1 MKEKISKLVNVYKK
15 YGFIGFCKKLR
26 AYIIA
31 NYLDKISF
39 KTIFNKKKYTKEIE
53 KILSDNKYD
62 RIILWRSS
70 FGYNVPLFQRP
81 QHIANNLSKNN
92 CLVFYEVTTMTDK
105 VKIYKK
111 FSNNLY
117 LFNYNNKA
125 LNKILMNCLKDIN
138 KPKYIQLYSTDW
150 KLSVENIEN
159 YIANGFKF
167 IYEYIDHISPVLSGT
182 KDLPKNISDKYEY
195 ILNHKKNVYVVVTAD
210 NLEKDIIEKRG
221 KENLIFSSNGVDY
234 NFFQTIDKDYKF
246 ESEFTKVLNKP
257 CICYYGALAS
267 WFDYDLIKKINDTNK
282 YNIVLFGIKYDESFD
297 LSGINELKNVYFF
310 GPRDYK
316 VLKNYASKMDVMII
330 PFVLNEITS
339 STSPVKLFEYMAMK
353 KPIVTTEK
361 FIITVNPEI
370 IMKSYKNIVI
380 KEMLLNDNNILVPDG
395 ISIIK
400 KAKQY
405 NINIK
410 ERITGVDISSKA
422 LEICNKNKKSIYLF
436 GSKKEVLDKL
446 IININ
451 QKYPN
456 INIVGFSDGNVED
469 KDKIMQ
475 EIISL
480 SPDLILIALGVPNQ
494 ELLINKYIE
503 KAKKGVFIGV
513 GGTFDVLS
521 GCKKRAPKLFIKL
534 NLEWLYRIICE
545 PTRLKRFIQNNIVFI
560 FKK

>member
-1 MKEKISKLVNVYKK
+1 MKDILGKIYNEEE
-15 YGFIGFCKKLR
+15 
-26 AYIIA
+26 
-31 NYLDKISF
+31 N
-39 KTIFNKKKYTKEIE
+39 IFYSILEDLLTTNKK
-53 KILSDNKYD
+53 
-62 RIILWRSS
+62 
-70 FGYNVPLFQRP
+70 
-81 QHIANNLSKNN
+81 
-92 CLVFYEVTTMTDK
+92 
-105 VKIYKK
+105 
-111 FSNNLY
+111 
-117 LFNYNNKA
+117 
-125 LNKILMNCLKDIN
+125 
-138 KPKYIQLYSTDW
+138 
-150 KLSVENIEN
+150 
-159 YIANGFKF
+159 
-167 IYEYIDHISPVLSGT
+167 
-182 KDLPKNISDKYEY
+182 
-195 ILNHKKNVYVVVTAD
+195 
-210 NLEKDIIEKRG
+210 
-221 KENLIFSSNGVDY
+221 
-234 NFFQTIDKDYKF
+234 
-246 ESEFTKVLNKP
+246 
-257 CICYYGALAS
+257 
-267 WFDYDLIKKINDTNK
+267 
-282 YNIVLFGIKYDESFD
+282 
-297 LSGINELKNVYFF
+297 
-310 GPRDYK
+310 
-316 VLKNYASKMDVMII
+316 
-330 PFVLNEITS
+330 
-339 STSPVKLFEYMAMK
+339 
-353 KPIVTTEK
+353 K

-370 IMKSYKNIVI
+370 IMKSYKNIEI

-456 INIVGFSDGNVED
+456 INIVGFSDGYVED

-545 PTRLKRFIQNNIVFI
+545 PTRLKRFIQNNIVFM

>member
-1 MKEKISKLVNVYKK
+1 MKDILEKIYNEEE
-15 YGFIGFCKKLR
+15 
-26 AYIIA
+26 
-31 NYLDKISF
+31 N
-39 KTIFNKKKYTKEIE
+39 IFYSILEDLLTTNKK
-53 KILSDNKYD
+53 
-62 RIILWRSS
+62 
-70 FGYNVPLFQRP
+70 
-81 QHIANNLSKNN
+81 
-92 CLVFYEVTTMTDK
+92 
-105 VKIYKK
+105 
-111 FSNNLY
+111 
-117 LFNYNNKA
+117 
-125 LNKILMNCLKDIN
+125 
-138 KPKYIQLYSTDW
+138 
-150 KLSVENIEN
+150 
-159 YIANGFKF
+159 
-167 IYEYIDHISPVLSGT
+167 
-182 KDLPKNISDKYEY
+182 
-195 ILNHKKNVYVVVTAD
+195 
-210 NLEKDIIEKRG
+210 
-221 KENLIFSSNGVDY
+221 
-234 NFFQTIDKDYKF
+234 
-246 ESEFTKVLNKP
+246 
-257 CICYYGALAS
+257 
-267 WFDYDLIKKINDTNK
+267 
-282 YNIVLFGIKYDESFD
+282 
-297 LSGINELKNVYFF
+297 
-310 GPRDYK
+310 
-316 VLKNYASKMDVMII
+316 
-330 PFVLNEITS
+330 
-339 STSPVKLFEYMAMK
+339 
-353 KPIVTTEK
+353 K

-370 IMKSYKNIVI
+370 IMKSYKNIEI

-456 INIVGFSDGNVED
+456 INIVGFSNGYVED

-503 KAKKGVFIGV
+503 KARKGVFIGV

-534 NLEWLYRIICE
+534 NLEWMYRIICE
-545 PTRLKRFIQNNIVFI
+545 PTRLKRFIQNNIVFM

>member
-1 MKEKISKLVNVYKK
+1 MKDILEKIYNEEE
-15 YGFIGFCKKLR
+15 
-26 AYIIA
+26 
-31 NYLDKISF
+31 N
-39 KTIFNKKKYTKEIE
+39 IFYSILEDLLTTNKK
-53 KILSDNKYD
+53 
-62 RIILWRSS
+62 
-70 FGYNVPLFQRP
+70 
-81 QHIANNLSKNN
+81 
-92 CLVFYEVTTMTDK
+92 
-105 VKIYKK
+105 
-111 FSNNLY
+111 
-117 LFNYNNKA
+117 
-125 LNKILMNCLKDIN
+125 
-138 KPKYIQLYSTDW
+138 
-150 KLSVENIEN
+150 
-159 YIANGFKF
+159 
-167 IYEYIDHISPVLSGT
+167 
-182 KDLPKNISDKYEY
+182 
-195 ILNHKKNVYVVVTAD
+195 
-210 NLEKDIIEKRG
+210 
-221 KENLIFSSNGVDY
+221 
-234 NFFQTIDKDYKF
+234 
-246 ESEFTKVLNKP
+246 
-257 CICYYGALAS
+257 
-267 WFDYDLIKKINDTNK
+267 
-282 YNIVLFGIKYDESFD
+282 
-297 LSGINELKNVYFF
+297 
-310 GPRDYK
+310 
-316 VLKNYASKMDVMII
+316 
-330 PFVLNEITS
+330 
-339 STSPVKLFEYMAMK
+339 
-353 KPIVTTEK
+353 K

-370 IMKSYKNIVI
+370 IMKSYKNIEI

-456 INIVGFSDGNVED
+456 INIVGFSDGYVED

-560 FKK
+560 

>member
-1 MKEKISKLVNVYKK
+1 MKDILEKIYNEEE
-15 YGFIGFCKKLR
+15 
-26 AYIIA
+26 
-31 NYLDKISF
+31 N
-39 KTIFNKKKYTKEIE
+39 IFYSILEDLLITNKK
-53 KILSDNKYD
+53 
-62 RIILWRSS
+62 
-70 FGYNVPLFQRP
+70 
-81 QHIANNLSKNN
+81 
-92 CLVFYEVTTMTDK
+92 
-105 VKIYKK
+105 
-111 FSNNLY
+111 
-117 LFNYNNKA
+117 
-125 LNKILMNCLKDIN
+125 
-138 KPKYIQLYSTDW
+138 
-150 KLSVENIEN
+150 
-159 YIANGFKF
+159 
-167 IYEYIDHISPVLSGT
+167 
-182 KDLPKNISDKYEY
+182 
-195 ILNHKKNVYVVVTAD
+195 
-210 NLEKDIIEKRG
+210 
-221 KENLIFSSNGVDY
+221 
-234 NFFQTIDKDYKF
+234 
-246 ESEFTKVLNKP
+246 
-257 CICYYGALAS
+257 
-267 WFDYDLIKKINDTNK
+267 
-282 YNIVLFGIKYDESFD
+282 
-297 LSGINELKNVYFF
+297 
-310 GPRDYK
+310 
-316 VLKNYASKMDVMII
+316 
-330 PFVLNEITS
+330 
-339 STSPVKLFEYMAMK
+339 
-353 KPIVTTEK
+353 K

-370 IMKSYKNIVI
+370 IMKSYKNIEI

-456 INIVGFSDGNVED
+456 INIVGFSDGYVED

-521 GCKKRAPKLFIKL
+521 RCKKRAPKLFIKL

-545 PTRLKRFIQNNIVFI
+545 PTRLKRFIQNNIVFM

>member
-1 MKEKISKLVNVYKK
+1 MKDILEKIYNEEE
-15 YGFIGFCKKLR
+15 
-26 AYIIA
+26 
-31 NYLDKISF
+31 N
-39 KTIFNKKKYTKEIE
+39 IFYNILEDLLTTNKK
-53 KILSDNKYD
+53 
-62 RIILWRSS
+62 
-70 FGYNVPLFQRP
+70 
-81 QHIANNLSKNN
+81 
-92 CLVFYEVTTMTDK
+92 
-105 VKIYKK
+105 
-111 FSNNLY
+111 
-117 LFNYNNKA
+117 
-125 LNKILMNCLKDIN
+125 
-138 KPKYIQLYSTDW
+138 
-150 KLSVENIEN
+150 
-159 YIANGFKF
+159 
-167 IYEYIDHISPVLSGT
+167 
-182 KDLPKNISDKYEY
+182 
-195 ILNHKKNVYVVVTAD
+195 
-210 NLEKDIIEKRG
+210 
-221 KENLIFSSNGVDY
+221 
-234 NFFQTIDKDYKF
+234 
-246 ESEFTKVLNKP
+246 
-257 CICYYGALAS
+257 
-267 WFDYDLIKKINDTNK
+267 
-282 YNIVLFGIKYDESFD
+282 
-297 LSGINELKNVYFF
+297 
-310 GPRDYK
+310 
-316 VLKNYASKMDVMII
+316 
-330 PFVLNEITS
+330 
-339 STSPVKLFEYMAMK
+339 
-353 KPIVTTEK
+353 K

-370 IMKSYKNIVI
+370 IMKSYKNIEI

-456 INIVGFSDGNVED
+456 INIVGFSDGYVED
-469 KDKIMQ
+469 KDKVMQ

-545 PTRLKRFIQNNIVFI
+545 PTRLKRFIQNNIVFM

>member
-1 MKEKISKLVNVYKK
+1 MKDILEKIYNEEE
-15 YGFIGFCKKLR
+15 
-26 AYIIA
+26 
-31 NYLDKISF
+31 N
-39 KTIFNKKKYTKEIE
+39 IFYNILEDLLTTNKKE
-53 KILSDNKYD
+53 
-62 RIILWRSS
+62 
-70 FGYNVPLFQRP
+70 
-81 QHIANNLSKNN
+81 
-92 CLVFYEVTTMTDK
+92 
-105 VKIYKK
+105 
-111 FSNNLY
+111 
-117 LFNYNNKA
+117 
-125 LNKILMNCLKDIN
+125 
-138 KPKYIQLYSTDW
+138 
-150 KLSVENIEN
+150 
-159 YIANGFKF
+159 
-167 IYEYIDHISPVLSGT
+167 
-182 KDLPKNISDKYEY
+182 
-195 ILNHKKNVYVVVTAD
+195 
-210 NLEKDIIEKRG
+210 
-221 KENLIFSSNGVDY
+221 
-234 NFFQTIDKDYKF
+234 
-246 ESEFTKVLNKP
+246 
-257 CICYYGALAS
+257 
-267 WFDYDLIKKINDTNK
+267 
-282 YNIVLFGIKYDESFD
+282 
-297 LSGINELKNVYFF
+297 
-310 GPRDYK
+310 
-316 VLKNYASKMDVMII
+316 
-330 PFVLNEITS
+330 
-339 STSPVKLFEYMAMK
+339 
-353 KPIVTTEK
+353 

-370 IMKSYKNIVI
+370 IMKSYKNIEI

-422 LEICNKNKKSIYLF
+422 LEICNKTKKSRYLF

-456 INIVGFSDGNVED
+456 INIVGFSDGYVED

-545 PTRLKRFIQNNIVFI
+545 PTRLKRFIQNNIVFM

>member
-1 MKEKISKLVNVYKK
+1 MKDILEKIYNEEE
-15 YGFIGFCKKLR
+15 
-26 AYIIA
+26 
-31 NYLDKISF
+31 N
-39 KTIFNKKKYTKEIE
+39 IFYSILEDLLITNKK
-53 KILSDNKYD
+53 
-62 RIILWRSS
+62 
-70 FGYNVPLFQRP
+70 
-81 QHIANNLSKNN
+81 
-92 CLVFYEVTTMTDK
+92 
-105 VKIYKK
+105 
-111 FSNNLY
+111 
-117 LFNYNNKA
+117 
-125 LNKILMNCLKDIN
+125 
-138 KPKYIQLYSTDW
+138 
-150 KLSVENIEN
+150 
-159 YIANGFKF
+159 
-167 IYEYIDHISPVLSGT
+167 
-182 KDLPKNISDKYEY
+182 
-195 ILNHKKNVYVVVTAD
+195 
-210 NLEKDIIEKRG
+210 
-221 KENLIFSSNGVDY
+221 
-234 NFFQTIDKDYKF
+234 
-246 ESEFTKVLNKP
+246 
-257 CICYYGALAS
+257 
-267 WFDYDLIKKINDTNK
+267 
-282 YNIVLFGIKYDESFD
+282 
-297 LSGINELKNVYFF
+297 
-310 GPRDYK
+310 
-316 VLKNYASKMDVMII
+316 
-330 PFVLNEITS
+330 
-339 STSPVKLFEYMAMK
+339 
-353 KPIVTTEK
+353 K

-456 INIVGFSDGNVED
+456 INIVGFSDGYVED
-469 KDKIMQ
+469 KDKVMQ

-545 PTRLKRFIQNNIVFI
+545 PTRLKRFIQNNIVFM

>member
-1 MKEKISKLVNVYKK
+1 MKDILEKIYNEEE
-15 YGFIGFCKKLR
+15 
-26 AYIIA
+26 
-31 NYLDKISF
+31 
-39 KTIFNKKKYTKEIE
+39 TIFYSILEDLLTTNKK
-53 KILSDNKYD
+53 
-62 RIILWRSS
+62 
-70 FGYNVPLFQRP
+70 
-81 QHIANNLSKNN
+81 
-92 CLVFYEVTTMTDK
+92 
-105 VKIYKK
+105 
-111 FSNNLY
+111 
-117 LFNYNNKA
+117 
-125 LNKILMNCLKDIN
+125 
-138 KPKYIQLYSTDW
+138 
-150 KLSVENIEN
+150 
-159 YIANGFKF
+159 
-167 IYEYIDHISPVLSGT
+167 
-182 KDLPKNISDKYEY
+182 
-195 ILNHKKNVYVVVTAD
+195 
-210 NLEKDIIEKRG
+210 
-221 KENLIFSSNGVDY
+221 
-234 NFFQTIDKDYKF
+234 
-246 ESEFTKVLNKP
+246 
-257 CICYYGALAS
+257 
-267 WFDYDLIKKINDTNK
+267 
-282 YNIVLFGIKYDESFD
+282 
-297 LSGINELKNVYFF
+297 
-310 GPRDYK
+310 
-316 VLKNYASKMDVMII
+316 
-330 PFVLNEITS
+330 
-339 STSPVKLFEYMAMK
+339 
-353 KPIVTTEK
+353 K

-370 IMKSYKNIVI
+370 IMKSYKNIEI

-456 INIVGFSDGNVED
+456 INIVGFSDGYVED
-469 KDKIMQ
+469 KDKVMQ

-545 PTRLKRFIQNNIVFI
+545 PTRLKRFIQNNIVFM

>member
-1 MKEKISKLVNVYKK
+1 MKDILEKIYNEEE
-15 YGFIGFCKKLR
+15 
-26 AYIIA
+26 
-31 NYLDKISF
+31 N
-39 KTIFNKKKYTKEIE
+39 IFYSILEDLLIKNKK
-53 KILSDNKYD
+53 
-62 RIILWRSS
+62 
-70 FGYNVPLFQRP
+70 
-81 QHIANNLSKNN
+81 
-92 CLVFYEVTTMTDK
+92 
-105 VKIYKK
+105 
-111 FSNNLY
+111 
-117 LFNYNNKA
+117 
-125 LNKILMNCLKDIN
+125 
-138 KPKYIQLYSTDW
+138 
-150 KLSVENIEN
+150 
-159 YIANGFKF
+159 
-167 IYEYIDHISPVLSGT
+167 
-182 KDLPKNISDKYEY
+182 
-195 ILNHKKNVYVVVTAD
+195 
-210 NLEKDIIEKRG
+210 
-221 KENLIFSSNGVDY
+221 
-234 NFFQTIDKDYKF
+234 
-246 ESEFTKVLNKP
+246 
-257 CICYYGALAS
+257 
-267 WFDYDLIKKINDTNK
+267 
-282 YNIVLFGIKYDESFD
+282 
-297 LSGINELKNVYFF
+297 
-310 GPRDYK
+310 
-316 VLKNYASKMDVMII
+316 
-330 PFVLNEITS
+330 
-339 STSPVKLFEYMAMK
+339 
-353 KPIVTTEK
+353 K

-370 IMKSYKNIVI
+370 IMKSYKNIEI

-422 LEICNKNKKSIYLF
+422 LEICNKNIKSIYLF
-436 GSKKEVLDKL
+436 CSKKEVLDKL

-456 INIVGFSDGNVED
+456 INIVGFSDGYVED

>member
-1 MKEKISKLVNVYKK
+1 MKDILEKI
-15 YGFIGFCKKLR
+15 
-26 AYIIA
+26 
-31 NYLDKISF
+31 
-39 KTIFNKKKYTKEIE
+39 
-53 KILSDNKYD
+53 
-62 RIILWRSS
+62 
-70 FGYNVPLFQRP
+70 YN
-81 QHIANNLSKNN
+81 
-92 CLVFYEVTTMTDK
+92 EE
-105 VKIYKK
+105 
-111 FSNNLY
+111 
-117 LFNYNNKA
+117 
-125 LNKILMNCLKDIN
+125 
-138 KPKYIQLYSTDW
+138 
-150 KLSVENIEN
+150 ENIFYSILE
-159 YIANGFKF
+159 
-167 IYEYIDHISPVLSGT
+167 
-182 KDLPKNISDKYEY
+182 DL
-195 ILNHKKNVYVVVTAD
+195 LTTHKK
-210 NLEKDIIEKRG
+210 
-221 KENLIFSSNGVDY
+221 
-234 NFFQTIDKDYKF
+234 
-246 ESEFTKVLNKP
+246 
-257 CICYYGALAS
+257 
-267 WFDYDLIKKINDTNK
+267 
-282 YNIVLFGIKYDESFD
+282 
-297 LSGINELKNVYFF
+297 
-310 GPRDYK
+310 
-316 VLKNYASKMDVMII
+316 
-330 PFVLNEITS
+330 
-339 STSPVKLFEYMAMK
+339 
-353 KPIVTTEK
+353 K

-370 IMKSYKNIVI
+370 IMKSYKNIEI

-451 QKYPN
+451 KKYPN
-456 INIVGFSDGNVED
+456 INIVGFSDGYVED
-469 KDKIMQ
+469 KDKIMK

-545 PTRLKRFIQNNIVFI
+545 PTRLKRFIQNNIVFM

>member
-1 MKEKISKLVNVYKK
+1 MKDILEKIYNEEE
-15 YGFIGFCKKLR
+15 
-26 AYIIA
+26 
-31 NYLDKISF
+31 N
-39 KTIFNKKKYTKEIE
+39 IFYSILEDLLTTNKK
-53 KILSDNKYD
+53 
-62 RIILWRSS
+62 
-70 FGYNVPLFQRP
+70 
-81 QHIANNLSKNN
+81 
-92 CLVFYEVTTMTDK
+92 
-105 VKIYKK
+105 
-111 FSNNLY
+111 
-117 LFNYNNKA
+117 
-125 LNKILMNCLKDIN
+125 
-138 KPKYIQLYSTDW
+138 
-150 KLSVENIEN
+150 
-159 YIANGFKF
+159 
-167 IYEYIDHISPVLSGT
+167 
-182 KDLPKNISDKYEY
+182 
-195 ILNHKKNVYVVVTAD
+195 
-210 NLEKDIIEKRG
+210 
-221 KENLIFSSNGVDY
+221 
-234 NFFQTIDKDYKF
+234 
-246 ESEFTKVLNKP
+246 
-257 CICYYGALAS
+257 
-267 WFDYDLIKKINDTNK
+267 
-282 YNIVLFGIKYDESFD
+282 
-297 LSGINELKNVYFF
+297 
-310 GPRDYK
+310 
-316 VLKNYASKMDVMII
+316 
-330 PFVLNEITS
+330 
-339 STSPVKLFEYMAMK
+339 
-353 KPIVTTEK
+353 K

-370 IMKSYKNIVI
+370 IMKSYKNIEI

-456 INIVGFSDGNVED
+456 INIVGFSDGYVED
-469 KDKIMQ
+469 KDKIMK

-545 PTRLKRFIQNNIVFI
+545 PTRLKRFIQNNIVFM

>member
-1 MKEKISKLVNVYKK
+1 MKDILEKIYNEEE
-15 YGFIGFCKKLR
+15 
-26 AYIIA
+26 
-31 NYLDKISF
+31 N
-39 KTIFNKKKYTKEIE
+39 IFYSILEDLLITNKK
-53 KILSDNKYD
+53 
-62 RIILWRSS
+62 
-70 FGYNVPLFQRP
+70 
-81 QHIANNLSKNN
+81 
-92 CLVFYEVTTMTDK
+92 
-105 VKIYKK
+105 
-111 FSNNLY
+111 
-117 LFNYNNKA
+117 
-125 LNKILMNCLKDIN
+125 
-138 KPKYIQLYSTDW
+138 
-150 KLSVENIEN
+150 
-159 YIANGFKF
+159 
-167 IYEYIDHISPVLSGT
+167 
-182 KDLPKNISDKYEY
+182 
-195 ILNHKKNVYVVVTAD
+195 
-210 NLEKDIIEKRG
+210 
-221 KENLIFSSNGVDY
+221 
-234 NFFQTIDKDYKF
+234 
-246 ESEFTKVLNKP
+246 
-257 CICYYGALAS
+257 
-267 WFDYDLIKKINDTNK
+267 
-282 YNIVLFGIKYDESFD
+282 
-297 LSGINELKNVYFF
+297 
-310 GPRDYK
+310 
-316 VLKNYASKMDVMII
+316 
-330 PFVLNEITS
+330 
-339 STSPVKLFEYMAMK
+339 
-353 KPIVTTEK
+353 K

-370 IMKSYKNIVI
+370 IMKSYKNIEI

-422 LEICNKNKKSIYLF
+422 LEICNKNTKSIYLF

-456 INIVGFSDGNVED
+456 INIVGFSDGYVED

-521 GCKKRAPKLFIKL
+521 ECKKRAPKLFIKL

-545 PTRLKRFIQNNIVFI
+545 PTRLKRFIQNNIVFM

>member
-1 MKEKISKLVNVYKK
+1 MKDILEKIYNEEE
-15 YGFIGFCKKLR
+15 
-26 AYIIA
+26 
-31 NYLDKISF
+31 N
-39 KTIFNKKKYTKEIE
+39 IFYSILEDLLTTNKK
-53 KILSDNKYD
+53 
-62 RIILWRSS
+62 
-70 FGYNVPLFQRP
+70 
-81 QHIANNLSKNN
+81 
-92 CLVFYEVTTMTDK
+92 
-105 VKIYKK
+105 
-111 FSNNLY
+111 
-117 LFNYNNKA
+117 
-125 LNKILMNCLKDIN
+125 
-138 KPKYIQLYSTDW
+138 
-150 KLSVENIEN
+150 
-159 YIANGFKF
+159 
-167 IYEYIDHISPVLSGT
+167 
-182 KDLPKNISDKYEY
+182 
-195 ILNHKKNVYVVVTAD
+195 
-210 NLEKDIIEKRG
+210 
-221 KENLIFSSNGVDY
+221 
-234 NFFQTIDKDYKF
+234 
-246 ESEFTKVLNKP
+246 
-257 CICYYGALAS
+257 
-267 WFDYDLIKKINDTNK
+267 
-282 YNIVLFGIKYDESFD
+282 
-297 LSGINELKNVYFF
+297 
-310 GPRDYK
+310 
-316 VLKNYASKMDVMII
+316 
-330 PFVLNEITS
+330 
-339 STSPVKLFEYMAMK
+339 
-353 KPIVTTEK
+353 K

-370 IMKSYKNIVI
+370 IMKSYKNIEI
-380 KEMLLNDNNILVPDG
+380 KEMLLNDNNILVPDD

-456 INIVGFSDGNVED
+456 INIVGFSNGYVED

-545 PTRLKRFIQNNIVFI
+545 PTRLKRFIQNNIVFM

>member
-1 MKEKISKLVNVYKK
+1 MKDILEKIYNEEE
-15 YGFIGFCKKLR
+15 
-26 AYIIA
+26 
-31 NYLDKISF
+31 N
-39 KTIFNKKKYTKEIE
+39 IFYSILEDLLTTNKK
-53 KILSDNKYD
+53 
-62 RIILWRSS
+62 
-70 FGYNVPLFQRP
+70 
-81 QHIANNLSKNN
+81 
-92 CLVFYEVTTMTDK
+92 
-105 VKIYKK
+105 
-111 FSNNLY
+111 
-117 LFNYNNKA
+117 
-125 LNKILMNCLKDIN
+125 
-138 KPKYIQLYSTDW
+138 
-150 KLSVENIEN
+150 
-159 YIANGFKF
+159 
-167 IYEYIDHISPVLSGT
+167 
-182 KDLPKNISDKYEY
+182 
-195 ILNHKKNVYVVVTAD
+195 
-210 NLEKDIIEKRG
+210 
-221 KENLIFSSNGVDY
+221 
-234 NFFQTIDKDYKF
+234 
-246 ESEFTKVLNKP
+246 
-257 CICYYGALAS
+257 
-267 WFDYDLIKKINDTNK
+267 
-282 YNIVLFGIKYDESFD
+282 
-297 LSGINELKNVYFF
+297 
-310 GPRDYK
+310 
-316 VLKNYASKMDVMII
+316 
-330 PFVLNEITS
+330 
-339 STSPVKLFEYMAMK
+339 
-353 KPIVTTEK
+353 K

-370 IMKSYKNIVI
+370 IIKSYKNIEI

-456 INIVGFSDGNVED
+456 INIVGFSDGYVED
-469 KDKIMQ
+469 KDKVMQ

-545 PTRLKRFIQNNIVFI
+545 PTRLKRFIQNNIVFM

>member
-1 MKEKISKLVNVYKK
+1 MKDTLEKIYNEEE
-15 YGFIGFCKKLR
+15 
-26 AYIIA
+26 
-31 NYLDKISF
+31 N
-39 KTIFNKKKYTKEIE
+39 IFYSILEDLLTTNKK
-53 KILSDNKYD
+53 
-62 RIILWRSS
+62 
-70 FGYNVPLFQRP
+70 
-81 QHIANNLSKNN
+81 
-92 CLVFYEVTTMTDK
+92 
-105 VKIYKK
+105 
-111 FSNNLY
+111 
-117 LFNYNNKA
+117 
-125 LNKILMNCLKDIN
+125 
-138 KPKYIQLYSTDW
+138 
-150 KLSVENIEN
+150 
-159 YIANGFKF
+159 
-167 IYEYIDHISPVLSGT
+167 
-182 KDLPKNISDKYEY
+182 
-195 ILNHKKNVYVVVTAD
+195 
-210 NLEKDIIEKRG
+210 
-221 KENLIFSSNGVDY
+221 
-234 NFFQTIDKDYKF
+234 
-246 ESEFTKVLNKP
+246 
-257 CICYYGALAS
+257 
-267 WFDYDLIKKINDTNK
+267 
-282 YNIVLFGIKYDESFD
+282 
-297 LSGINELKNVYFF
+297 
-310 GPRDYK
+310 
-316 VLKNYASKMDVMII
+316 
-330 PFVLNEITS
+330 
-339 STSPVKLFEYMAMK
+339 
-353 KPIVTTEK
+353 K

-370 IMKSYKNIVI
+370 IIKSYKNIEI

-456 INIVGFSDGNVED
+456 INIVGFSDGYVED

-545 PTRLKRFIQNNIVFI
+545 PTRLKRFIQNNIVFM

>member
-1 MKEKISKLVNVYKK
+1 MKDILEKIYNEEE
-15 YGFIGFCKKLR
+15 
-26 AYIIA
+26 
-31 NYLDKISF
+31 
-39 KTIFNKKKYTKEIE
+39 TIFYSILEDLLTTNKK
-53 KILSDNKYD
+53 
-62 RIILWRSS
+62 
-70 FGYNVPLFQRP
+70 
-81 QHIANNLSKNN
+81 
-92 CLVFYEVTTMTDK
+92 
-105 VKIYKK
+105 
-111 FSNNLY
+111 
-117 LFNYNNKA
+117 
-125 LNKILMNCLKDIN
+125 
-138 KPKYIQLYSTDW
+138 
-150 KLSVENIEN
+150 
-159 YIANGFKF
+159 
-167 IYEYIDHISPVLSGT
+167 
-182 KDLPKNISDKYEY
+182 
-195 ILNHKKNVYVVVTAD
+195 
-210 NLEKDIIEKRG
+210 
-221 KENLIFSSNGVDY
+221 
-234 NFFQTIDKDYKF
+234 
-246 ESEFTKVLNKP
+246 
-257 CICYYGALAS
+257 
-267 WFDYDLIKKINDTNK
+267 
-282 YNIVLFGIKYDESFD
+282 
-297 LSGINELKNVYFF
+297 
-310 GPRDYK
+310 
-316 VLKNYASKMDVMII
+316 
-330 PFVLNEITS
+330 
-339 STSPVKLFEYMAMK
+339 
-353 KPIVTTEK
+353 K

-370 IMKSYKNIVI
+370 IMKSYKNIEI

-456 INIVGFSDGNVED
+456 INIVGFSDGYVED

-545 PTRLKRFIQNNIVFI
+545 PTRLKRFIQNNIVFM

>member
-1 MKEKISKLVNVYKK
+1 MKDILEKIYNEEE
-15 YGFIGFCKKLR
+15 
-26 AYIIA
+26 
-31 NYLDKISF
+31 N
-39 KTIFNKKKYTKEIE
+39 IFYSILEDLLTTNKK
-53 KILSDNKYD
+53 
-62 RIILWRSS
+62 
-70 FGYNVPLFQRP
+70 
-81 QHIANNLSKNN
+81 
-92 CLVFYEVTTMTDK
+92 
-105 VKIYKK
+105 
-111 FSNNLY
+111 
-117 LFNYNNKA
+117 
-125 LNKILMNCLKDIN
+125 
-138 KPKYIQLYSTDW
+138 
-150 KLSVENIEN
+150 
-159 YIANGFKF
+159 
-167 IYEYIDHISPVLSGT
+167 
-182 KDLPKNISDKYEY
+182 
-195 ILNHKKNVYVVVTAD
+195 
-210 NLEKDIIEKRG
+210 
-221 KENLIFSSNGVDY
+221 
-234 NFFQTIDKDYKF
+234 
-246 ESEFTKVLNKP
+246 
-257 CICYYGALAS
+257 
-267 WFDYDLIKKINDTNK
+267 
-282 YNIVLFGIKYDESFD
+282 
-297 LSGINELKNVYFF
+297 
-310 GPRDYK
+310 
-316 VLKNYASKMDVMII
+316 
-330 PFVLNEITS
+330 
-339 STSPVKLFEYMAMK
+339 
-353 KPIVTTEK
+353 K

-370 IMKSYKNIVI
+370 IMKSYKNIEI

-456 INIVGFSDGNVED
+456 INIVGFSDGYVED

-503 KAKKGVFIGV
+503 KAKKGIFIGV

-545 PTRLKRFIQNNIVFI
+545 PTRLKRFIQNNIVFM

>member
-1 MKEKISKLVNVYKK
+1 MKDILEKIYNEEENLFYKK
-15 YGFIGFCKKLR
+15 LENLLI
-26 AYIIA
+26 
-31 NYLDKISF
+31 
-39 KTIFNKKKYTKEIE
+39 TNKK
-53 KILSDNKYD
+53 
-62 RIILWRSS
+62 
-70 FGYNVPLFQRP
+70 
-81 QHIANNLSKNN
+81 
-92 CLVFYEVTTMTDK
+92 
-105 VKIYKK
+105 
-111 FSNNLY
+111 
-117 LFNYNNKA
+117 
-125 LNKILMNCLKDIN
+125 
-138 KPKYIQLYSTDW
+138 
-150 KLSVENIEN
+150 
-159 YIANGFKF
+159 
-167 IYEYIDHISPVLSGT
+167 
-182 KDLPKNISDKYEY
+182 
-195 ILNHKKNVYVVVTAD
+195 
-210 NLEKDIIEKRG
+210 
-221 KENLIFSSNGVDY
+221 
-234 NFFQTIDKDYKF
+234 
-246 ESEFTKVLNKP
+246 
-257 CICYYGALAS
+257 
-267 WFDYDLIKKINDTNK
+267 
-282 YNIVLFGIKYDESFD
+282 
-297 LSGINELKNVYFF
+297 
-310 GPRDYK
+310 
-316 VLKNYASKMDVMII
+316 
-330 PFVLNEITS
+330 
-339 STSPVKLFEYMAMK
+339 
-353 KPIVTTEK
+353 K

-370 IMKSYKNIVI
+370 IMKSYKNIEI

-456 INIVGFSDGNVED
+456 INIVGFSDGYVED

-545 PTRLKRFIQNNIVFI
+545 PTRLKRFIQNNIVFM

>member
-1 MKEKISKLVNVYKK
+1 MKDILEKIYNEEE
-15 YGFIGFCKKLR
+15 
-26 AYIIA
+26 
-31 NYLDKISF
+31 N
-39 KTIFNKKKYTKEIE
+39 IFYSILEDLLTTNKK
-53 KILSDNKYD
+53 
-62 RIILWRSS
+62 
-70 FGYNVPLFQRP
+70 
-81 QHIANNLSKNN
+81 
-92 CLVFYEVTTMTDK
+92 
-105 VKIYKK
+105 
-111 FSNNLY
+111 
-117 LFNYNNKA
+117 
-125 LNKILMNCLKDIN
+125 
-138 KPKYIQLYSTDW
+138 
-150 KLSVENIEN
+150 
-159 YIANGFKF
+159 
-167 IYEYIDHISPVLSGT
+167 
-182 KDLPKNISDKYEY
+182 
-195 ILNHKKNVYVVVTAD
+195 
-210 NLEKDIIEKRG
+210 
-221 KENLIFSSNGVDY
+221 
-234 NFFQTIDKDYKF
+234 
-246 ESEFTKVLNKP
+246 
-257 CICYYGALAS
+257 
-267 WFDYDLIKKINDTNK
+267 
-282 YNIVLFGIKYDESFD
+282 
-297 LSGINELKNVYFF
+297 
-310 GPRDYK
+310 
-316 VLKNYASKMDVMII
+316 
-330 PFVLNEITS
+330 
-339 STSPVKLFEYMAMK
+339 
-353 KPIVTTEK
+353 K

-370 IMKSYKNIVI
+370 IMKSYKNIEI

-422 LEICNKNKKSIYLF
+422 LEICNKNKKSVYLF

-456 INIVGFSDGNVED
+456 INIVGFSDGYVED

-545 PTRLKRFIQNNIVFI
+545 PTRLKRFIQNNIVFM

>member
-1 MKEKISKLVNVYKK
+1 MKDILEKIYNEEE
-15 YGFIGFCKKLR
+15 
-26 AYIIA
+26 
-31 NYLDKISF
+31 N
-39 KTIFNKKKYTKEIE
+39 IFYSILEDLLITNKK
-53 KILSDNKYD
+53 
-62 RIILWRSS
+62 
-70 FGYNVPLFQRP
+70 
-81 QHIANNLSKNN
+81 
-92 CLVFYEVTTMTDK
+92 
-105 VKIYKK
+105 
-111 FSNNLY
+111 
-117 LFNYNNKA
+117 
-125 LNKILMNCLKDIN
+125 
-138 KPKYIQLYSTDW
+138 
-150 KLSVENIEN
+150 
-159 YIANGFKF
+159 
-167 IYEYIDHISPVLSGT
+167 
-182 KDLPKNISDKYEY
+182 
-195 ILNHKKNVYVVVTAD
+195 
-210 NLEKDIIEKRG
+210 
-221 KENLIFSSNGVDY
+221 
-234 NFFQTIDKDYKF
+234 
-246 ESEFTKVLNKP
+246 
-257 CICYYGALAS
+257 
-267 WFDYDLIKKINDTNK
+267 
-282 YNIVLFGIKYDESFD
+282 
-297 LSGINELKNVYFF
+297 
-310 GPRDYK
+310 
-316 VLKNYASKMDVMII
+316 
-330 PFVLNEITS
+330 
-339 STSPVKLFEYMAMK
+339 
-353 KPIVTTEK
+353 K

-370 IMKSYKNIVI
+370 IMKSYKNIEI

-410 ERITGVDISSKA
+410 KRITGVDISSKA

-456 INIVGFSDGNVED
+456 INIVGFSDGYVED

-545 PTRLKRFIQNNIVFI
+545 PTRLKRFIQNNIVFM

>member
-1 MKEKISKLVNVYKK
+1 MKDILEKIYNEEE
-15 YGFIGFCKKLR
+15 
-26 AYIIA
+26 
-31 NYLDKISF
+31 N
-39 KTIFNKKKYTKEIE
+39 IFYSILEDLLTTNKK
-53 KILSDNKYD
+53 
-62 RIILWRSS
+62 
-70 FGYNVPLFQRP
+70 
-81 QHIANNLSKNN
+81 
-92 CLVFYEVTTMTDK
+92 
-105 VKIYKK
+105 
-111 FSNNLY
+111 
-117 LFNYNNKA
+117 
-125 LNKILMNCLKDIN
+125 
-138 KPKYIQLYSTDW
+138 
-150 KLSVENIEN
+150 
-159 YIANGFKF
+159 
-167 IYEYIDHISPVLSGT
+167 
-182 KDLPKNISDKYEY
+182 
-195 ILNHKKNVYVVVTAD
+195 
-210 NLEKDIIEKRG
+210 
-221 KENLIFSSNGVDY
+221 
-234 NFFQTIDKDYKF
+234 
-246 ESEFTKVLNKP
+246 
-257 CICYYGALAS
+257 
-267 WFDYDLIKKINDTNK
+267 
-282 YNIVLFGIKYDESFD
+282 
-297 LSGINELKNVYFF
+297 
-310 GPRDYK
+310 
-316 VLKNYASKMDVMII
+316 
-330 PFVLNEITS
+330 
-339 STSPVKLFEYMAMK
+339 
-353 KPIVTTEK
+353 K

-370 IMKSYKNIVI
+370 IMKSYKNIEI

-456 INIVGFSDGNVED
+456 INIVGFSDGYVED

-534 NLEWLYRIICE
+534 NLEWIYRIICE
-545 PTRLKRFIQNNIVFI
+545 PTRLKRFIQNNIVFM

>member
-1 MKEKISKLVNVYKK
+1 MKDILEKIYNEEE
-15 YGFIGFCKKLR
+15 
-26 AYIIA
+26 
-31 NYLDKISF
+31 N
-39 KTIFNKKKYTKEIE
+39 IFYSILEDLLITNKK
-53 KILSDNKYD
+53 
-62 RIILWRSS
+62 
-70 FGYNVPLFQRP
+70 
-81 QHIANNLSKNN
+81 
-92 CLVFYEVTTMTDK
+92 
-105 VKIYKK
+105 
-111 FSNNLY
+111 
-117 LFNYNNKA
+117 
-125 LNKILMNCLKDIN
+125 
-138 KPKYIQLYSTDW
+138 
-150 KLSVENIEN
+150 
-159 YIANGFKF
+159 
-167 IYEYIDHISPVLSGT
+167 
-182 KDLPKNISDKYEY
+182 
-195 ILNHKKNVYVVVTAD
+195 
-210 NLEKDIIEKRG
+210 
-221 KENLIFSSNGVDY
+221 
-234 NFFQTIDKDYKF
+234 
-246 ESEFTKVLNKP
+246 
-257 CICYYGALAS
+257 
-267 WFDYDLIKKINDTNK
+267 
-282 YNIVLFGIKYDESFD
+282 
-297 LSGINELKNVYFF
+297 
-310 GPRDYK
+310 
-316 VLKNYASKMDVMII
+316 
-330 PFVLNEITS
+330 
-339 STSPVKLFEYMAMK
+339 
-353 KPIVTTEK
+353 K

-456 INIVGFSDGNVED
+456 INIVGFSDGYVED

-545 PTRLKRFIQNNIVFI
+545 PTRLKRFIQNNIVFM

>member
-1 MKEKISKLVNVYKK
+1 MKDILEKIYNEEE
-15 YGFIGFCKKLR
+15 
-26 AYIIA
+26 
-31 NYLDKISF
+31 N
-39 KTIFNKKKYTKEIE
+39 IFYSILEDLLTTNKK
-53 KILSDNKYD
+53 
-62 RIILWRSS
+62 
-70 FGYNVPLFQRP
+70 
-81 QHIANNLSKNN
+81 
-92 CLVFYEVTTMTDK
+92 
-105 VKIYKK
+105 
-111 FSNNLY
+111 
-117 LFNYNNKA
+117 
-125 LNKILMNCLKDIN
+125 
-138 KPKYIQLYSTDW
+138 
-150 KLSVENIEN
+150 
-159 YIANGFKF
+159 
-167 IYEYIDHISPVLSGT
+167 
-182 KDLPKNISDKYEY
+182 
-195 ILNHKKNVYVVVTAD
+195 
-210 NLEKDIIEKRG
+210 
-221 KENLIFSSNGVDY
+221 
-234 NFFQTIDKDYKF
+234 
-246 ESEFTKVLNKP
+246 
-257 CICYYGALAS
+257 
-267 WFDYDLIKKINDTNK
+267 
-282 YNIVLFGIKYDESFD
+282 
-297 LSGINELKNVYFF
+297 
-310 GPRDYK
+310 
-316 VLKNYASKMDVMII
+316 
-330 PFVLNEITS
+330 
-339 STSPVKLFEYMAMK
+339 
-353 KPIVTTEK
+353 K

-370 IMKSYKNIVI
+370 IMKSYKNIEI

-422 LEICNKNKKSIYLF
+422 LEIFNKNKKSIYLF

-456 INIVGFSDGNVED
+456 INIVGFSDGYVED

-534 NLEWLYRIICE
+534 NLEWMYRIICE
-545 PTRLKRFIQNNIVFI
+545 PTRLKRFIQNNIVFM

>member
-1 MKEKISKLVNVYKK
+1 MKDILEKIYNEEE
-15 YGFIGFCKKLR
+15 
-26 AYIIA
+26 
-31 NYLDKISF
+31 N
-39 KTIFNKKKYTKEIE
+39 IFYSILEDLLTTNKK
-53 KILSDNKYD
+53 
-62 RIILWRSS
+62 
-70 FGYNVPLFQRP
+70 
-81 QHIANNLSKNN
+81 
-92 CLVFYEVTTMTDK
+92 
-105 VKIYKK
+105 
-111 FSNNLY
+111 
-117 LFNYNNKA
+117 
-125 LNKILMNCLKDIN
+125 
-138 KPKYIQLYSTDW
+138 
-150 KLSVENIEN
+150 
-159 YIANGFKF
+159 
-167 IYEYIDHISPVLSGT
+167 
-182 KDLPKNISDKYEY
+182 
-195 ILNHKKNVYVVVTAD
+195 
-210 NLEKDIIEKRG
+210 
-221 KENLIFSSNGVDY
+221 
-234 NFFQTIDKDYKF
+234 
-246 ESEFTKVLNKP
+246 
-257 CICYYGALAS
+257 
-267 WFDYDLIKKINDTNK
+267 
-282 YNIVLFGIKYDESFD
+282 
-297 LSGINELKNVYFF
+297 
-310 GPRDYK
+310 
-316 VLKNYASKMDVMII
+316 
-330 PFVLNEITS
+330 
-339 STSPVKLFEYMAMK
+339 
-353 KPIVTTEK
+353 K

-370 IMKSYKNIVI
+370 IMKSYKNIEI

-436 GSKKEVLDKL
+436 GSKKEVLDKF

-456 INIVGFSDGNVED
+456 INIVGFSDGYVED

-503 KAKKGVFIGV
+503 KAKKGIFIGV

-545 PTRLKRFIQNNIVFI
+545 PTRLKRFIQNNIVFM

>member
-1 MKEKISKLVNVYKK
+1 MKDILEKIYNEEE
-15 YGFIGFCKKLR
+15 
-26 AYIIA
+26 
-31 NYLDKISF
+31 N
-39 KTIFNKKKYTKEIE
+39 IFYSILEDLLITNKK
-53 KILSDNKYD
+53 
-62 RIILWRSS
+62 
-70 FGYNVPLFQRP
+70 
-81 QHIANNLSKNN
+81 
-92 CLVFYEVTTMTDK
+92 
-105 VKIYKK
+105 
-111 FSNNLY
+111 
-117 LFNYNNKA
+117 
-125 LNKILMNCLKDIN
+125 
-138 KPKYIQLYSTDW
+138 
-150 KLSVENIEN
+150 
-159 YIANGFKF
+159 
-167 IYEYIDHISPVLSGT
+167 
-182 KDLPKNISDKYEY
+182 
-195 ILNHKKNVYVVVTAD
+195 
-210 NLEKDIIEKRG
+210 
-221 KENLIFSSNGVDY
+221 
-234 NFFQTIDKDYKF
+234 
-246 ESEFTKVLNKP
+246 
-257 CICYYGALAS
+257 
-267 WFDYDLIKKINDTNK
+267 
-282 YNIVLFGIKYDESFD
+282 
-297 LSGINELKNVYFF
+297 
-310 GPRDYK
+310 
-316 VLKNYASKMDVMII
+316 
-330 PFVLNEITS
+330 
-339 STSPVKLFEYMAMK
+339 
-353 KPIVTTEK
+353 K

-370 IMKSYKNIVI
+370 IMKSYKNIEI

-456 INIVGFSDGNVED
+456 INIVGFSDGYVED
-469 KDKIMQ
+469 KDKIMK

-545 PTRLKRFIQNNIVFI
+545 PTRLKRFIQNNIVFM

>member
-1 MKEKISKLVNVYKK
+1 MKDILEKIYNEEE
-15 YGFIGFCKKLR
+15 
-26 AYIIA
+26 
-31 NYLDKISF
+31 N
-39 KTIFNKKKYTKEIE
+39 IFYSILEDLLTTNKK
-53 KILSDNKYD
+53 
-62 RIILWRSS
+62 
-70 FGYNVPLFQRP
+70 
-81 QHIANNLSKNN
+81 
-92 CLVFYEVTTMTDK
+92 
-105 VKIYKK
+105 
-111 FSNNLY
+111 
-117 LFNYNNKA
+117 
-125 LNKILMNCLKDIN
+125 
-138 KPKYIQLYSTDW
+138 
-150 KLSVENIEN
+150 
-159 YIANGFKF
+159 
-167 IYEYIDHISPVLSGT
+167 
-182 KDLPKNISDKYEY
+182 
-195 ILNHKKNVYVVVTAD
+195 
-210 NLEKDIIEKRG
+210 
-221 KENLIFSSNGVDY
+221 
-234 NFFQTIDKDYKF
+234 
-246 ESEFTKVLNKP
+246 
-257 CICYYGALAS
+257 
-267 WFDYDLIKKINDTNK
+267 
-282 YNIVLFGIKYDESFD
+282 
-297 LSGINELKNVYFF
+297 
-310 GPRDYK
+310 
-316 VLKNYASKMDVMII
+316 
-330 PFVLNEITS
+330 
-339 STSPVKLFEYMAMK
+339 
-353 KPIVTTEK
+353 K
-361 FIITVNPEI
+361 FIITVNSEI
-370 IMKSYKNIVI
+370 IMKSYKNIEI

-456 INIVGFSDGNVED
+456 INIVGFSDGYVED

-545 PTRLKRFIQNNIVFI
+545 PTRLKRFIQNNIVFM

>member
-1 MKEKISKLVNVYKK
+1 MKDILEKIYNEEE
-15 YGFIGFCKKLR
+15 
-26 AYIIA
+26 
-31 NYLDKISF
+31 N
-39 KTIFNKKKYTKEIE
+39 IFYSILEDLLTTNKK
-53 KILSDNKYD
+53 
-62 RIILWRSS
+62 
-70 FGYNVPLFQRP
+70 
-81 QHIANNLSKNN
+81 
-92 CLVFYEVTTMTDK
+92 
-105 VKIYKK
+105 
-111 FSNNLY
+111 
-117 LFNYNNKA
+117 
-125 LNKILMNCLKDIN
+125 
-138 KPKYIQLYSTDW
+138 
-150 KLSVENIEN
+150 
-159 YIANGFKF
+159 
-167 IYEYIDHISPVLSGT
+167 
-182 KDLPKNISDKYEY
+182 
-195 ILNHKKNVYVVVTAD
+195 
-210 NLEKDIIEKRG
+210 
-221 KENLIFSSNGVDY
+221 
-234 NFFQTIDKDYKF
+234 
-246 ESEFTKVLNKP
+246 
-257 CICYYGALAS
+257 
-267 WFDYDLIKKINDTNK
+267 
-282 YNIVLFGIKYDESFD
+282 
-297 LSGINELKNVYFF
+297 
-310 GPRDYK
+310 
-316 VLKNYASKMDVMII
+316 
-330 PFVLNEITS
+330 
-339 STSPVKLFEYMAMK
+339 
-353 KPIVTTEK
+353 K

-370 IMKSYKNIVI
+370 IIKSYKNIEI

-456 INIVGFSDGNVED
+456 INIVGFSDGYVED

-545 PTRLKRFIQNNIVFI
+545 PTRLKRFIQNNIVFMI
-560 FKK
+560 KK

>member
-1 MKEKISKLVNVYKK
+1 MKDILEKIYNEEENLFYKK
-15 YGFIGFCKKLR
+15 LENLLI
-26 AYIIA
+26 
-31 NYLDKISF
+31 
-39 KTIFNKKKYTKEIE
+39 TNKK
-53 KILSDNKYD
+53 
-62 RIILWRSS
+62 
-70 FGYNVPLFQRP
+70 
-81 QHIANNLSKNN
+81 
-92 CLVFYEVTTMTDK
+92 
-105 VKIYKK
+105 
-111 FSNNLY
+111 
-117 LFNYNNKA
+117 
-125 LNKILMNCLKDIN
+125 
-138 KPKYIQLYSTDW
+138 
-150 KLSVENIEN
+150 
-159 YIANGFKF
+159 
-167 IYEYIDHISPVLSGT
+167 
-182 KDLPKNISDKYEY
+182 
-195 ILNHKKNVYVVVTAD
+195 
-210 NLEKDIIEKRG
+210 
-221 KENLIFSSNGVDY
+221 
-234 NFFQTIDKDYKF
+234 
-246 ESEFTKVLNKP
+246 
-257 CICYYGALAS
+257 
-267 WFDYDLIKKINDTNK
+267 
-282 YNIVLFGIKYDESFD
+282 
-297 LSGINELKNVYFF
+297 
-310 GPRDYK
+310 
-316 VLKNYASKMDVMII
+316 
-330 PFVLNEITS
+330 
-339 STSPVKLFEYMAMK
+339 
-353 KPIVTTEK
+353 K

-370 IMKSYKNIVI
+370 IMKSYKNIQI

-456 INIVGFSDGNVED
+456 INIVGFSDGYVED

-545 PTRLKRFIQNNIVFI
+545 PTRLKRFIQNNIVFM

>member
-1 MKEKISKLVNVYKK
+1 MKDILEKIYNEEE
-15 YGFIGFCKKLR
+15 
-26 AYIIA
+26 
-31 NYLDKISF
+31 N
-39 KTIFNKKKYTKEIE
+39 IFYSILEDLLTTNKK
-53 KILSDNKYD
+53 
-62 RIILWRSS
+62 
-70 FGYNVPLFQRP
+70 
-81 QHIANNLSKNN
+81 
-92 CLVFYEVTTMTDK
+92 
-105 VKIYKK
+105 
-111 FSNNLY
+111 
-117 LFNYNNKA
+117 
-125 LNKILMNCLKDIN
+125 
-138 KPKYIQLYSTDW
+138 
-150 KLSVENIEN
+150 
-159 YIANGFKF
+159 
-167 IYEYIDHISPVLSGT
+167 
-182 KDLPKNISDKYEY
+182 
-195 ILNHKKNVYVVVTAD
+195 
-210 NLEKDIIEKRG
+210 
-221 KENLIFSSNGVDY
+221 
-234 NFFQTIDKDYKF
+234 
-246 ESEFTKVLNKP
+246 
-257 CICYYGALAS
+257 
-267 WFDYDLIKKINDTNK
+267 
-282 YNIVLFGIKYDESFD
+282 
-297 LSGINELKNVYFF
+297 
-310 GPRDYK
+310 
-316 VLKNYASKMDVMII
+316 
-330 PFVLNEITS
+330 
-339 STSPVKLFEYMAMK
+339 
-353 KPIVTTEK
+353 K

-370 IMKSYKNIVI
+370 IIKSYKNIEI

-456 INIVGFSDGNVED
+456 INIVGFSDGYVED

-503 KAKKGVFIGV
+503 KAKKGVFIVV

-545 PTRLKRFIQNNIVFI
+545 PTRLKRFIQNNIVFM